1 MKLKAI
7 SFNELFDHPLFA
19 DLCIEYAKESGNDD
33 LGLALPNGELYVALE
48 GAGRA
53 FCVGAFVADEMVGFA
68 VLMINEH
75 PHYSKNV
82 GVCDAIFVRKDYR
95 RGPTGLKLI
104 RKVQEMAKEKGLP
117 GVYFTAPANSRL
129 SKLFARLFK
138 ETDRTFWAQFRE

>member
-33 LGLALPNGELYVALE
+33 LGLALPSTALYKALE
-48 GAGRA
+48 AAGRC
-53 FCVGAFVADEMVGFA
+53 FCIGAFDGFDMVGFA
-68 VLMINEH
+68 VLMLNDH
-75 PHYSKNV
+75 PHYSKTV
-82 GVCDAIFVRKDYR
+82 GICDAIFVKREHR
-95 RGPTGLKLI
+95 QGPAGLRLI
-104 RKVQEMAKEKGLP
+104 REVLEVAKEKGVP

-138 ETDRTFWAQFRE
+138 ETDRTYWVKTKE

>member
-33 LGLALPNGELYVALE
+33 LGLGLPNTALYEALE

-68 VLMINEH
+68 VLMVNEH
-75 PHYSKNV
+75 PHYSKDI

-104 RKVQEMAKEKGLP
+104 RRVQEMAKGKGLP
-117 GVYFTAPANSRL
+117 GVYFTAPAHSRL
-129 SKLFARLFK
+129 SLLFAKVFK
-138 ETDRTFWAQFRE
+138 ETDRTYWAKTKE

>member
-33 LGLALPNGELYVALE
+33 LGLAMPSTDLYKALE
-48 GAGRA
+48 AAGRC
-53 FCVGAFVADEMVGFA
+53 FCIGAFDGCDMVGFA
-68 VLMINEH
+68 VLMVNEH
-75 PHYSKNV
+75 PHYSKDI

-104 RKVQEMAKEKGLP
+104 RRVQEMAKGKGLP
-117 GVYFTAPANSRL
+117 GVYFTAPAHSRL
-129 SKLFARLFK
+129 SLLFAKVFK
-138 ETDRTFWAQFRE
+138 ETDRTYWAKTKE

>member
-7 SFNELFDHPLFA
+7 SFSELFDHPLFA

-33 LGLALPNGELYVALE
+33 LGLALPSTDLYRALE
-48 GAGRA
+48 AAGRC
-53 FCVGAFVADEMVGFA
+53 FCIGAFVADEMVGFA

-75 PHYSKNV
+75 PHYSQNV

-117 GVYFTAPANSRL
+117 GVYFSAPAH
-129 SKLFARLFK
+129 SKLSLLFAKVFK
-138 ETDRTFWAQFRE
+138 ETDRTYWAKTKE

>member
-19 DLCIEYAKESGNDD
+19 DLCIEYAKESGNKD
-33 LGLALPNGELYVALE
+33 LGLGLPNTELYKALE
-48 GAGRA
+48 GAGCA

-75 PHYSKNV
+75 PHYSKNI

-104 RKVQEMAKEKGLP
+104 RRVQEMAKGKGLP
-117 GVYFTAPANSRL
+117 GVYFTAPAHSRL
-129 SKLFARLFK
+129 SLLFAKVFK
-138 ETDRTFWAQFRE
+138 ETDRTYWAKTKE

>member
-7 SFNELFDHPLFA
+7 SFSELFDHPLFA
-19 DLCIEYAKESGNDD
+19 ELCMEYAKESGNED
-33 LGLALPNGELYVALE
+33 LGLALPNTALYEALE

-68 VLMINEH
+68 VLMVNEH
-75 PHYSKNV
+75 PHYSKDI

-104 RKVQEMAKEKGLP
+104 RRVQEMAKGKGLP
-117 GVYFTAPANSRL
+117 GVYFTAPAHSRL
-129 SKLFARLFK
+129 SLLFAKVFK
-138 ETDRTFWAQFRE
+138 ETDRTYWAKTKE